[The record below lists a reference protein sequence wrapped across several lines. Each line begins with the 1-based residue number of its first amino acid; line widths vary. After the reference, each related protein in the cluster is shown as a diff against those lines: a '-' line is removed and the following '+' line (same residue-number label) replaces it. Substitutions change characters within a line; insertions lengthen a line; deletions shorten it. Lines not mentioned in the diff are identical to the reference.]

1 MFFIRIRRK
10 IKSTQ
15 TKSDLCS
22 KLQIVTDVYF
32 GDGIFIGKVDESGFK
47 IYKKK
52 AHPHMRNSFAPVFTG
67 NFEERADG
75 CDVNITVRLNMF
87 VSIFSFVWSLGAVLL
102 PLMAGLLQTAVEGI
116 SQSYPILLIAL
127 AMGAFL
133 AGLLTFAFYIP
144 AKKTLEL
151 LNSMLS

>member
-1 MFFIRIRRK
+1 MLFIKIRRK

-22 KLQIVTDVYF
+22 KLQIVTEENSYY
-32 GDGIFIGKVDESGFK
+32 GDSIFVGQVDESGFK
-47 IYKKK
+47 IYKR
-52 AHPHMRNSFAPVFTG
+52 PHMRNSFAPVFTG

-75 CDVNITVRLNMF
+75 CDVNITVRLNIF
-87 VSIFSFVWSLGAVLL
+87 VSVFSLIWSLGAVLL
-102 PLMAGLLQTAVEGI
+102 PLMAGLLLTAIEGI

-144 AKKTLEL
+144 AKKTLKL
-151 LNSMLS
+151 LNSMLA